1 MLNIYIFYLLQ
12 YINIYVIS
20 THTHTHTHTQEQR
33 VSHVKCVT
41 PVVNNIINNSA
52 TSSQWRPIPESTE
65 CTAPTEPPQH
75 STTAPLHPSS
85 AHHRTIIEPGQS
97 GQLGQPKVLAVSSS
111 TSSTAPPA
119 PQLHT
124 ASLLCVCC
132 CHMRGMV
139 WVGFGAAW
147 RGVL

>member
-1 MLNIYIFYLLQ
+1 M
-12 YINIYVIS
+12 
-20 THTHTHTHTQEQR
+20 
-33 VSHVKCVT
+33 SHVKCVT
-41 PVVNNIINNSA
+41 PVVNNIINNSASA

-111 TSSTAPPA
+111 TSSTSSTAPHCLPFVRM
-119 PQLHT
+119 
-124 ASLLCVCC
+124 LLPYEG
-132 CHMRGMV
+132 HGLGWV
-139 WVGFGAAW
+139 WCGVAW
-147 RGVL
+147 RALIWHGTSMCAESDLHISLAVILFFFVIN